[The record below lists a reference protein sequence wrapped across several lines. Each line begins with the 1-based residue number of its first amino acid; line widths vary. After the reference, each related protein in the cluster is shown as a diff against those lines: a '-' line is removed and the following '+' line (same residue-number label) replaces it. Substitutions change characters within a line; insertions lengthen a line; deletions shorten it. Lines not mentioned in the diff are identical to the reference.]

1 MATAKYRPTLTMDE
15 ITCIIEALEEKESR
29 WNPPSLEVYANSALR
44 NLKMFKF
51 KSEMGVNQ
59 PASISTGRKPGPTSA
74 RDILLADEPPK
85 PMSLEQAKVAAEMY
99 KNLGVEVPSD
109 ITTIINEE
117 V

>member
-1 MATAKYRPTLTMDE
+1 MATAKYLPTLTMDE
-15 ITCIIEALEEKESR
+15 ITCIIEALETQESQ
-29 WNPPSLEVYANSALR
+29 SVSSMAALR

-51 KSEMGVNQ
+51 KADLGVNA

-74 RDILLADEPPK
+74 RDILLAPEPPK

-99 KNLGVEVPSD
+99 KNLGVEVPAN